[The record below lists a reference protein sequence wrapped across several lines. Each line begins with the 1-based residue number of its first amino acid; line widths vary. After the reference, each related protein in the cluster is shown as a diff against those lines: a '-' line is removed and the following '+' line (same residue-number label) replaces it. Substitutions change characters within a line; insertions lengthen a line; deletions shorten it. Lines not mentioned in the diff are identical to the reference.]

1 MFYVVRF
8 EPAVHSG
15 FMPDAKRIKDR
26 VAAALRA
33 GRRAKGLTQEALAAE
48 VDCSVETLSNAERA
62 ISLPALELF
71 LDLARVL
78 QLDIATLTGASGD
91 AASLSK
97 GRLRLVSEANQLT
110 LQLNDRS
117 LKKWIEIG
125 RVLKDE

>member
-1 MFYVVRF
+1 M
-8 EPAVHSG
+8 A
-15 FMPDAKRIKDR
+15 DAKRFKDR